1 MAKRK
6 FAGGNPFYSRKKYRG
21 TLFGGVRVP
30 VKIIKQGFKH
40 PGQIGG
46 GGWVPAP
53 INTKNPRYGAIPD
66 KNRVVPVPIRRGLP
80 NPRRRKMPVRISS
93 QHNDLTIQN
102 LGYCNVGKQMKK
114 RCSARP
120 EFRNIEQKTLNGPV
134 GVTTVTQGRQLID
147 TLPSMMNGN
156 WIAGA
161 TSAAR
166 AQWDTLPDSLY
177 VYDEQTATDSGVTSS
192 VAKIVD
198 RRRFHLKHII
208 IDYGFLSMTT
218 IPQLVDVYWITP
230 TYDQLVSP
238 IDLLNQMMINNADGQ
253 AAAGNAN
260 TTGTANATVGGAAKD
275 NWGFNPWSL
284 PEFRRAFKCLKK
296 VKMTL
301 NPGDQKHF
309 RVKFNFNKTIRAEW
323 PTEGRNRLSLK
334 DITVWPM
341 VVLKCG
347 LVGIKQVADAESR
360 EVVFGSPK
368 VGVVSNMLIQSGLFP
383 IGNRQNFQ
391 RVYKGLVEDIAATDV
406 LVEID
411 DNDAVNAPE
420 KS

>member
-6 FAGGNPFYSRKKYRG
+6 FAGGNPFVSRKKYRG
-21 TLFGGVRVP
+21 TLFGARRTKGMFVKQQWRKEPQIMWEKPSLKPISGDPKYVP
-30 VKIIKQGFKH
+30 
-40 PGQIGG
+40 P
-46 GGWVPAP
+46 
-53 INTKNPRYGAIPD
+53 
-66 KNRVVPVPIRRGLP
+66 PIRRGLP
-80 NPRRRKMPVRISS
+80 NPKRKRMPIRISS

-102 LGYCNVGKQMKK
+102 LGYCNVGRQLKK

-147 TLPSMMNGN
+147 TLPSMMNSN
-156 WIAGA
+156 WISGVTNAG
-161 TSAAR
+161 R
-166 AQWDTLPDSLY
+166 AFWDVLPDSLY
-177 VYDEQTATDSGVTSS
+177 TYDEQIGTDSGVTA
-192 VAKIVD
+192 VTAKTLD
-198 RRRFHLKHII
+198 RSRFHLKKIV

-238 IDLLNQMMINNADGQ
+238 VDLLNQMMLNNAQGQ
-253 AAAGNAN
+253 AAAGNA
-260 TTGTANATVGGAAKD
+260 TTTAGATATVGGAAKD
-275 NWGFNPWSL
+275 NWGFNPWSV
-284 PEFRRAFKCLKK
+284 PEFRRSFKCLKK

-309 RVKFNFNKTIRAEW
+309 RVKFNFNKTIRSEIAS
-323 PTEGRNRLSLK
+323 EGRNRLSLAN
-334 DITVWPM
+334 ITVWPL
-341 VVLKCG
+341 VILRCG

-368 VGVVSNMLIQSGLFP
+368 VGVVSNMLIQTGLFP
-383 IGNRQNFQ
+383 IGNRANFQ
-391 RVYKGLVEDIAATDV
+391 RVYKGLVEDIAPTDV